1 MAAKGSTGEM
11 FKALAKGPV
20 SGTEGADPIP
30 AEPTLGA
37 RQGLPAA
44 GILAGREG
52 AIWEVSA
59 GKKITRV
66 VRRVDPE
73 RCRIWARHNRRYD
86 LLSPESCADLIE
98 GFRQQ
103 GGQEFPAVVRRLNDG
118 GPHEYEVISGAR
130 RHWTARFLKYD
141 FLIEEREL
149 TDLEAFR
156 LSDIENRHR
165 EDLSDYERA
174 VDYLQALNLYY
185 EGSQKQMAMNLE
197 RSEGWLSRYLDL
209 ARLEPVI
216 VDAVR
221 DVREITVNQ
230 ARVIKPL
237 LSGKTRDA
245 VLDKARELAA
255 MPQKPAA
262 QDLFRVLTSAAA
274 EPKAARISAALETVV
289 AKESGKVFAVV
300 RRHGRGGLAI
310 QVDGKSG
317 ATKEEVV
324 AALANIVDRHYT
336 PSAS

>member
-11 FKALAKGPV
+11 FKALAKGTGNADEPLGSGASEALPPLAQSMPPV
-20 SGTEGADPIP
+20 
-30 AEPTLGA
+30 
-37 RQGLPAA
+37 

-52 AIWEVSA
+52 SIWEVSS

-66 VRRVDPE
+66 VRRVDPD

-103 GGQEFPAVVRRLNDG
+103 GGQEFPAVVRRVSDA
-118 GPHEYEVISGAR
+118 GPCEYEVISGAR
-130 RHWTARFLKYD
+130 RHWTARFLKYE
-141 FLIEEREL
+141 FLIEERDL

-174 VDYLQALNLYY
+174 VDYLQALNLYFD
-185 EGSQKQMAMNLE
+185 GSQKQMAMNLE

-209 ARLEPVI
+209 ARLDPVI
-216 VDAVR
+216 VGAVR

-237 LSGKTRDA
+237 LGGKTRA
-245 VLDKARELAA
+245 VVIDKAREFALQPEKPTAA
-255 MPQKPAA
+255 
-262 QDLFRVLTSAAA
+262 DLFRLLTSAVA
-274 EPKAARISAALETVV
+274 EPKAGRASMTLDTAVTKET
-289 AKESGKVFAVV
+289 GKVFAVA
-300 RRHGRGGLAI
+300 RRQGRGGLI
-310 QVDGKSG
+310 IEIDGNCGVGKDE
-317 ATKEEVV
+317 AV
-324 AALANIVDRHYT
+324 AAVTAMMERYFG
-336 PSAS
+336 PAR

>member
-11 FKALAKGPV
+11 FKALARSGDRATETKDGP
-20 SGTEGADPIP
+20 TAAPEGGRESASV
-30 AEPTLGA
+30 
-37 RQGLPAA
+37 

-52 AIWEVSA
+52 AIWEVSS

-73 RCRIWARHNRRYD
+73 RCRIWVRHNRRYD

-103 GGQEFPAVVRRLNDG
+103 GGQEFPAIVRRVKDG
-118 GPHEYEVISGAR
+118 GAHEYEVISGAR

-141 FLIEEREL
+141 FLVEERDL

-156 LSDIENRHR
+156 LADIENRHR

-174 VDYLQALNLYY
+174 IDYLQALDLYF
-185 EGSQKQMAMNLE
+185 EGSQKRMAMNLE

-209 ARLEPVI
+209 ARLDQVI

-221 DVREITVNQ
+221 DVRELTVNQ

-237 LSGKTRDA
+237 LSGKTRGVVILA
-245 VLDKARELAA
+245 ARELAEKE
-255 MPQKPAA
+255 PKLNAA
-262 QDLFRVLTSAAA
+262 DLVRALVSLSA
-274 EPKAARISAALETVV
+274 EPKAMKSSAALETVV
-289 AKESGKVFAVV
+289 ARSTGKVLAVA
-300 RRHGRGGLAI
+300 RRHGRSGLTI
-310 QVDGKSG
+310 QIEATSG
-317 ATKEEVV
+317 ADREE
-324 AALANIVDRHYT
+324 ALAAVATLIERHFA
-336 PSAS
+336 PANR